1 MNPDK
6 KKNVMKGITCP
17 KRNIEIFKFKL
28 KSDIFGEATSSLQV
42 PVFLIK
48 NFEKEEGETQ
58 IEQKVVEPVKLT
70 VDSDNMEISSTG

>member
-17 KRNIEIFKFKL
+17 KRNIEILKFEL

-48 NFEKEEGETQ
+48 NF
-58 IEQKVVEPVKLT
+58 
-70 VDSDNMEISSTG
+70 